1 MEALAE
7 PVADKHCKLS
17 LAYDPNHGGDGARIR
32 LSIAG
37 WINESCV
44 KS

>member
-7 PVADKHCKLS
+7 LLADKHHPASQCGVAS
-17 LAYDPNHGGDGARIR
+17 IR